1 MLKIM
6 SVFLCRQTKPN
17 LSLSRPFIWKGSNPG
32 SSLADAPRFLGEYWN
47 PEPLTIFAN
56 MFKDLRSFNLGGGV
70 TLLLYLD
77 SVDLR
82 NEGSADAFLLLKIE
96 KYIRSLTVYLY

>member
-1 MLKIM
+1 MLPKLLWHT
-6 SVFLCRQTKPN
+6 SHEHSHG
-17 LSLSRPFIWKGSNPG
+17 SLLAFI
-32 SSLADAPRFLGEYWN
+32 
-47 PEPLTIFAN
+47 
-56 MFKDLRSFNLGGGV
+56 DLRSFDLGGGV

-96 KYIRSLTVYLY
+96 KYIRSLTFTYTCFVFFYGRGHPIGV

>member
-1 MLKIM
+1 M
-6 SVFLCRQTKPN
+6 SIYLTK
-17 LSLSRPFIWKGSNPG
+17 LGLVKTLYLERLGPG
-32 SSLADAPRFLGEYWN
+32 SSLSDAPRFLGEYWN
-47 PEPLTIFAN
+47 PEPLTIFIN
-56 MFKDLRSFNLGGGV
+56 MFIDLRSFDLGGGV

-82 NEGSADAFLLLKIE
+82 NEDSADAFLLLKIE